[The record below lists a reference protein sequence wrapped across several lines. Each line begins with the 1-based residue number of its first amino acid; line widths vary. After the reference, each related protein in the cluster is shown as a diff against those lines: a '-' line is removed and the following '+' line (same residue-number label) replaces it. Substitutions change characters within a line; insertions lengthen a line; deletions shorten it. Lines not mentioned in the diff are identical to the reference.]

1 MSRVGR
7 GRRTRVYDCNYNKGE
22 SYYKPVLDRLDGK
35 GPLSREPDRD
45 RIRSEVESRINRALD
60 DIEAP
65 HPNDLFDS
73 RGARATRGR
82 PLSSALEDDEFN
94 DEVSIFE
101 IIKL

>member
-22 SYYKPVLDRLDGK
+22 SYYRPVLDQLDGK
-35 GPLSREPDRD
+35 VPLAREPDKDKIRTD
-45 RIRSEVESRINRALD
+45 VENRIRSALD

-65 HPNDLFDS
+65 SDELFDS

-82 PLSSALEDDEFN
+82 PLTSAFEDDDLTENVRF
-94 DEVSIFE
+94 VAY
-101 IIKL
+101 